1 MFSLAEQ
8 RGIMGIQLNKLALK
22 PNSTQSAANISAV
35 RLNYR
40 TDQHKY
46 TQSTTDVWSVH
57 VSLKVSYLWEDRGH
71 PGLKCGAAG
80 WSFKW
85 FSRQVVGCLLNI
97 KHEHENLSWAAQIGP
112 GTQLKRFKRKQRR
125 IVCARK
131 TRQSPHKNIYHRT
144 VITTVVSLMSN

>member
-112 GTQLKRFKRKQRR
+112 GTQNDSRGSRDGLSVQEKHANLHTKIF
-125 IVCARK
+125 
-131 TRQSPHKNIYHRT
+131 
-144 VITTVVSLMSN
+144 TVVPLSPQSFH